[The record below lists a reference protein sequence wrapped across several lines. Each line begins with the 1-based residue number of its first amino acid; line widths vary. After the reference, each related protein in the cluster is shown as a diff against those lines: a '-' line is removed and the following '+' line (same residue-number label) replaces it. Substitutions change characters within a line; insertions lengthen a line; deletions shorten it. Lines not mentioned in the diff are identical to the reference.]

1 MHGESCAAPITTT
14 SADVANFVRC
24 PYGARQGARATTRAP
39 CEKGWMAASTMGTKT
54 MSEYEFTLTF
64 SLPGEDD
71 NPEQYLDA
79 LYESGCD
86 DAVLGTGQPG
96 TIGLDFVRE
105 AESAEDAV
113 RSAIANV
120 EAAIPGAELVEAKP
134 DLVGLTDVADIAQ
147 CSRQYVR
154 KVTMTIK
161 RFPRP
166 AVTGRKVQLWHLC
179 DVAQFEQVK
188 IPKAVAEIAWIAR
201 RINFDRER
209 RQLENE
215 DRARA

>member
-1 MHGESCAAPITTT
+1 
-14 SADVANFVRC
+14 
-24 PYGARQGARATTRAP
+24 
-39 CEKGWMAASTMGTKT
+39 MGTIT

-79 LYESGCD
+79 LFESGCD
-86 DAVLGTGQPG
+86 DAVLGTGQTG
-96 TIGLDFVRE
+96 SIGLDFVRE

-120 EAAIPGAELVEAKP
+120 ETAIPGAELEEAKP

-161 RFPRP
+161 QFPRP

-188 IPKAVAEIAWIAR
+188 IPKAMAEIAWIAR

-209 RQLENE
+209 RQLESD
-215 DRARA
+215 DRVRA

>member
-1 MHGESCAAPITTT
+1 MRE
-14 SADVANFVRC
+14 
-24 PYGARQGARATTRAP
+24 P
-39 CEKGWMAASTMGTKT
+39 CGKEWMAASTKGTKM

-71 NPEQYLDA
+71 NPEQYIDV

-120 EAAIPGAELVEAKP
+120 ETAIPGAELVEAKP

-166 AVTGRKVQLWHLC
+166 AVTGRKIQLWHLC
-179 DVAQFEQVK
+179 DLAQFEQVK

-209 RQLENE
+209 RQLESE
-215 DRARA
+215 DRAQA

>member
-1 MHGESCAAPITTT
+1 MKNRHPDKEIDAAVKHALGKGWILTKASGHAWGILRCPITTT

-120 EAAIPGAELVEAKP
+120 EAAIPGPNWSKRNPISSALPMLPILRNA
-134 DLVGLTDVADIAQ
+134 VGNM
-147 CSRQYVR
+147 CGKS
-154 KVTMTIK
+154 
-161 RFPRP
+161 P
-166 AVTGRKVQLWHLC
+166 
-179 DVAQFEQVK
+179 
-188 IPKAVAEIAWIAR
+188 
-201 RINFDRER
+201 
-209 RQLENE
+209 
-215 DRARA
+215 